1 MTERAMQYGRALYE
15 LKLDDAVI
23 SDALDTFSSSEE
35 LLSALDNP
43 SVRNKEKHAVIDKLF
58 SKSITS
64 FLKVVTDNHM
74 ISQINDIFEAYHD
87 CTVDAKNWA
96 KATLYYVAKPDSKQI
111 EEIKSKIAKD
121 TKKDGVELKLVE
133 QPSLIGGF
141 VLKVD
146 DFETDR
152 SIKGHIKQLTKNL
165 MRR

>member
-15 LKLDDAVI
+15 LKVDEACI
-23 SDALDTFSSSEE
+23 NETLDTFASSDE

-43 SVRNKEKHAVIDKLF
+43 SVRNREKHAVIDKLF
-58 SKSITS
+58 NKSITS

-74 ISQINDIFEAYHD
+74 IAQIYDIFEAYHD
-87 CTVDAKNWA
+87 CEVNAKNWA

-111 EEIKSKIAKD
+111 EEIKSRIAKD

-152 SIKGHIKQLTKNL
+152 SVKGHIKQLTKNL